1 MRGRRTGEH
10 VRGAVLR
17 KANEPLT
24 IEDVELVPPGPG
36 MVRVRVAASG
46 VCHSDL
52 SLIDGSMPQPVPAVL
67 GHEGAGVVSEVGEG
81 VTTPAVGDHVIL
93 SWIAPCRSCPACLR
107 GQPTLCERGMEHAF
121 AGPYGTA
128 NGDPVMPALGTATFA
143 EETVVPARAAI
154 VIPSDFPLELASLV
168 GCGVVTGVGAIVN
181 TARVAPGET
190 VVVLGCGGVGLAA
203 IQGAR
208 LSGASH
214 IIAVDRIG
222 AKLDMARDNGATD
235 VVDASSG
242 DPVAA
247 VRDLTGGGADHA
259 VEVVG
264 SSATI
269 TQAYGM
275 TRRGGALTI
284 VGAGRFDDTVSF
296 PVLGLMVDAKRVQG
310 SVYGAAD
317 PARDFPRMLAL
328 HDAGRLDLEQL
339 VTRRIALDD
348 VNDAF
353 RAMTAGEV
361 ARSVIIF
368 DT

>member
-1 MRGRRTGEH
+1 M
-10 VRGAVLR
+10 RGAVMR
-17 KANEPLT
+17 AANTPLT

-36 MVRVRVAASG
+36 QVRVRIAASG

-67 GHEGAGVVSEVGEG
+67 GHEGAGVVSEVGPG

-93 SWIAPCRSCPACLR
+93 SWIAPCRSCAMCLR
-107 GQPTLCERGMEHAF
+107 GQPTLCDRGMEHAF

-128 NGDPVMPALGTATFA
+128 NGDPVVAGLGTATFA
-143 EETVVPARAAI
+143 EETVVPAAAAI

-168 GCGVVTGVGAIVN
+168 GCGVVTGVGAVVN
-181 TARVAPGET
+181 TARVAPGDT
-190 VVVLGCGGVGLAA
+190 VAVVGCGGVGLAA

-208 LSGASH
+208 LSGASR
-214 IIAVDRIG
+214 IIAIDRIP

-242 DPVAA
+242 DAVAA
-247 VRDLTGGGADHA
+247 VRELTGGGTDHA

-269 TQAYGM
+269 SQAYAM
-275 TRRGGALTI
+275 ARRGGALTI
-284 VGAGRFDDTVSF
+284 VGAGTFDDVVSF
-296 PVLGLMVDAKRVQG
+296 PVLGLMVDSKRVQG
-310 SVYGAAD
+310 SVYGGAD

-328 HDAGRLDLEQL
+328 HEAGQLELDRL
-339 VTRRIALDD
+339 VTRRITLDD

-361 ARSVIIF
+361 ARSVIVF
-368 DT
+368 